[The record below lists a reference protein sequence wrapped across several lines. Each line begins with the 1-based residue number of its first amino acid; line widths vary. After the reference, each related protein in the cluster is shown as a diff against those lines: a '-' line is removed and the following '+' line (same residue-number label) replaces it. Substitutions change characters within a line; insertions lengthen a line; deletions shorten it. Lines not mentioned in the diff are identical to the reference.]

1 VAVQHAEGDFSMK
14 TQPRDVSPFL
24 FALLIFM
31 MAFTASADVMQT
43 IKSRGKLIVG
53 VKADY
58 RPYGFRDANGNI
70 VGLEVDLAVNVAEKL
85 GVELELIPVVSANR
99 IQFLRQ
105 GAIDLLIATMA
116 DRPDRRE
123 AVHIVDPP
131 YYSSGTNLLSRR
143 KTRITAWEDLRKQPV
158 CGIEKAFYNRKIR
171 KTFGAKILQFK
182 GTAEVLDALDR
193 DRCVAFVYD
202 DSFIAS
208 KLLESPWSEDY
219 EMPLETIDDNP
230 WGLAVTQGEKDFA
243 AFMSKLVEAW
253 HRTGLILELETNYGL
268 ANTPYA
274 KRMHAR
280 YSGTD
285 PNAVDTK

>member
-1 VAVQHAEGDFSMK
+1 MQ
-14 TQPRDVSPFL
+14 TLQRDISLSL
-24 FALLIFM
+24 FGLLILM
-31 MAFTASADVMQT
+31 IASTAPADVMQT
-43 IKSRGKLIVG
+43 IKSRGTLIVG

-58 RPYGFRDANGNI
+58 RPYGFRDANGTI
-70 VGLEVDLAVNVAEKL
+70 VGLEVDLAADVAEKL

-116 DRPDRRE
+116 DRPERRE

-131 YYSSGTNLLSRR
+131 YYSSGTNILSHRQN
-143 KTRITAWEDLRKQPV
+143 RISAWEELRKQPV

-171 KTFGAKILQFK
+171 KAFGAKILQFK

-193 DRCVAFVYD
+193 GRCVAFVYD
-202 DSFIAS
+202 DAFIAS
-208 KLLESPWSEDY
+208 KLLESPWSKDY

-230 WGLAVTQGEKDFA
+230 WGLAVTHGEKDFA
-243 AFMSKLVEAW
+243 AFMSTMVETW
-253 HRTGLILELETNYGL
+253 HRTGLILELETKYGL

-280 YSGTD
+280 YGETD
-285 PNAVDTK
+285 ANAVDTKND